1 MDRRLMLFII
11 VVVLG
16 AIITAFFMMGS
27 DEEGATGA
35 VADEAVAEDT
45 EEQQQM
51 TIQEDPKQESEEK
64 EQEEV
69 PDTEA
74 VVEKPVDEK
83 APQTDPGSMEGLVGW
98 YDGAS
103 WDAKENQWKDKSG
116 KDNHV
121 TEVRGEIEMDGD
133 ESSNNQKFI
142 FGSTQ
147 AGLRFPQAAMSTGRR
162 YTLVHVAKYAGSTR
176 DRIFQGTNNAFVSGF
191 KGGKTGTAHRAGSGW
206 IAHWDDEGAE
216 RFIVHVDQK
225 HLLRKDGLRRSGLTN
240 FSALIP
246 SQLTINYGQADDEN
260 SDWAAA
266 EVLIFNR
273 ELSTDEIRKLE
284 NYLMRKY
291 KIMKKVRAGV
301 HMLNR
306 WKNGNNF
313 DSIDALGTD
322 CGDEGMLYYNRLQL
336 IADGQKRKFDS
347 ACIQGLEG
355 GVTQKR
361 TSYVSKDGKW
371 FDGMERM
378 PIDCGDKAISGF
390 RFEESNDKTKV
401 RMNYSCHNHGLN
413 MASCTEQSVMTAGD
427 GTQNRD
433 LNESLDMAAT
443 NCGPNKAMTSLKL
456 EKSGD
461 GRLNMKFK
469 CCNLED
475 M

>member
-27 DEEGATGA
+27 DEGEAKAVPAEGAAAAEETAA
-35 VADEAVAEDT
+35 VEENPKEAAAEEAKN
-45 EEQQQM
+45 EE
-51 TIQEDPKQESEEK
+51 P
-64 EQEEV
+64 V

-83 APQTDPGSMEGLVGW
+83 APQSDPSGIQGLTGW
-98 YDGAS
+98 YDGGS

-116 KDNHV
+116 QNNHV
-121 TEVRGEIEMDGD
+121 TEVRGEIEVDSD
-133 ESSNNQKFI
+133 ESSNNQKFL

-147 AGLRFPQAAMSTGRR
+147 AGLRFPQGAMSTGRK

-176 DRIFQGTNNAFVSGF
+176 GRIFQGTNNSFISGF
-191 KGGKTGTAHRAGSGW
+191 KSGHTGTAHRGGSGY
-206 IAHWDDEGAE
+206 IAHWENEGQE

-246 SQLTINYGQADDEN
+246 SQLTINYGQVDAEN

-266 EVLIFNR
+266 EVLIYNR
-273 ELSTDEIRKLE
+273 ELSTEEIRKVE
-284 NYLMRKY
+284 NFLMRKY

-301 HMLNR
+301 RILNTS
-306 WKNGNNF
+306 KAGNNF
-313 DSIDALGTD
+313 DSIDGVGTD
-322 CGDEGMLYYNRLQL
+322 CGDEGVLYWNRLQP
-336 IADGQKRKFDS
+336 ISGGTRRRFDS

-355 GVTQKR
+355 GVTEKR
-361 TSYVSKDGKW
+361 TSYVSKEGKW
-371 FDGMERM
+371 FDGMEKM

-390 RFEESNDKTKV
+390 NFEESNDKTKV
-401 RMNYSCHNHGLN
+401 RTTYSCHGHGLN
-413 MASCTEQSVMTAGD
+413 MASCTEHSVATSGD
-427 GTQNRD
+427 GTQNLD
-433 LNESLDMAAT
+433 LNESLKMVAT
-443 NCGPNKAMTSLKL
+443 NCGANKAMTSLKMV
-456 EKSGD
+456 KGDD
-461 GRLNMKFK
+461 GRLNLKYK

>member
-1 MDRRLMLFII
+1 MLFII

-27 DEEGATGA
+27 EEGEQGKA
-35 VADEAVAEDT
+35 VPAEAAAEQAQPEDT
-45 EEQQQM
+45 AQENPKEVVAGEE
-51 TIQEDPKQESEEK
+51 EP
-64 EQEEV
+64 V

-83 APQTDPGSMEGLVGW
+83 APQTDPSSIQGLTGW

-116 KDNHV
+116 QNNHV
-121 TEVRGEIEMDGD
+121 TEVRGEIEMDSD

-162 YTLVHVAKYAGSTR
+162 YTLVHVAKYAGSTQGR
-176 DRIFQGTNNAFVSGF
+176 VFQGTNNNFISGF
-191 KGGKTGTAHRAGSGW
+191 KSGFTGTAHRAGSGY
-206 IAHWDDEGAE
+206 IAHWDNEGQD

-246 SQLTINYGQADDEN
+246 SQLTINYGEVDSEN

-273 ELSTDEIRKLE
+273 ELSTEEIRKLE

-301 HMLNR
+301 HMLNAH
-306 WKNGNNF
+306 KSGNNF
-313 DSIDALGTD
+313 DSITGLGTD
-322 CGDEGMLYYNRLQL
+322 CGDEGVLYYNRLSL
-336 IADGQKRKFDS
+336 IADGKRRRFDS

-361 TSYVSKDGKW
+361 TSYVSKEGKW
-371 FDGMERM
+371 FDGMEKM
-378 PIDCGDKAISGF
+378 PIDCGDKAIAGF
-390 RFEESNDKTKV
+390 NFEESNDKTKV
-401 RMNYSCHNHGLN
+401 RTNYSCHGHGLN
-413 MASCTEQSVMTAGD
+413 LASCTEQSVMTAGD
-427 GTQNRD
+427 GTQNRN
-433 LNESLDMAAT
+433 LNESLDMAAV
-443 NCGPNKAMTSLKL
+443 NCGVNKAMTSLKL
-456 EKSGD
+456 VKGDD
-461 GRLNMKFK
+461 GRLNMKYK

>member
-1 MDRRLMLFII
+1 MFFII

-27 DEEGATGA
+27 DDGAAEGKKAVSGEEGAQ
-35 VADEAVAEDT
+35 EAQAEDSVQENPKEAAVVDANA
-45 EEQQQM
+45 EE
-51 TIQEDPKQESEEK
+51 E
-64 EQEEV
+64 EEV

-74 VVEKPVDEK
+74 VVEKPVEAK
-83 APQTDPGSMEGLVGW
+83 APQSDPSSIQGLTGW
-98 YDGAS
+98 YDGSS
-103 WDAKENQWKDKSG
+103 WDEKANQWKDKSG
-116 KDNHV
+116 QNNHV
-121 TEVRGEIEMDGD
+121 VEVRGEIEVDSD

-147 AGLRFPQAAMSTGRR
+147 AGLRFPQGAMSTGRK
-162 YTLVHVAKYAGSTR
+162 YTLVHVAKYAGSTQG
-176 DRIFQGTNNAFVSGF
+176 RIFQGTNNSFISGF
-191 KGGKTGTAHRAGSGW
+191 KSGHTGTAHRAGSGY
-206 IAHWDDEGAE
+206 IAHWDNEGQD

-246 SQLTINYGQADDEN
+246 SQLTINYGQVDAEN

-273 ELSTDEIRKLE
+273 ELSTEEIRKLE

-301 HMLNR
+301 RMLNVS
-306 WKNGNNF
+306 KAGNNF
-313 DSIDALGTD
+313 DSINGIGSD
-322 CGDEGMLYYNRLQL
+322 CGDEGVLYFNRLQL
-336 IADGQKRKFDS
+336 LSGGTRRRFDS

-355 GVTQKR
+355 GVTEKR
-361 TSYVSKDGKW
+361 TSYTSKEGKW
-371 FDGMERM
+371 FDAMEKM

-390 RFEESNDKTKV
+390 NFEESNDKTKV
-401 RMNYSCHNHGLN
+401 RVKYACHGHGLN
-413 MASCTEQSVMTAGD
+413 LASCTEQSTITAGD
-427 GTQNRD
+427 GTQDRD
-433 LNESLDMAAT
+433 LNESLNMAAT
-443 NCGPNKAMTSLKL
+443 NCGANKAMTSLRL
-456 EKSGD
+456 EKGDD
-461 GRLNMKFK
+461 GRLNMKYK